1 MLNKSLWL
9 EGLSIDQLES
19 TYQKRTEAN
28 NIRGYTEH
36 DTSCGFFPTNI
47 SGIIKIYPML
57 FTFL

>member
-9 EGLSIDQLES
+9 EGFSIDQLES
-19 TYQKRTEAN
+19 MYQKQTEAN

-36 DTSCGFFPTNI
+36 DICGFFPTNI